1 MAALPWRRLPRGFYA
16 RDTVTVA
23 RELLGMVLV
32 HRVGADL
39 RCGRIVEVEAYL
51 GEHDLAAHTSRGLTQ
66 RNRSMFGPAG
76 HAYVY
81 MIYGMHHCMNTVTE
95 KPGVGTGVL
104 LRALAPLAGL
114 EGVNATGPGRLC
126 RAMGI
131 DRGFDGRDL
140 CRGGLYVAE
149 PKDRSDVEIVAGP
162 RIGVD
167 YAGEWA
173 AAPLRFHIAGERCVS
188 RPR

>member
-1 MAALPWRRLPRGFYA
+1 
-16 RDTVTVA
+16 
-23 RELLGMVLV
+23 MVLV
-32 HRVGADL
+32 HRTDSGL

-51 GEHDLAAHTSRGLTQ
+51 GEHDLAAHSSRGLTP
-66 RNRSMFGPAG
+66 RNRTMFGPAG

-81 MIYGMHHCMNTVTE
+81 LIYGMHHCMNTVTE
-95 KPGVGTGVL
+95 KPGIGTGVL
-104 LRALAPLAGL
+104 LRALAPLEGL
-114 EGVNATGPGRLC
+114 EGINTSGPGRLC

-131 DRGFDGRDL
+131 DRSFDGQDL

-149 PKDRSDVEIVAGP
+149 PKDRPEIDVAVGP
-162 RIGVD
+162 RIGVG

-173 AAPLRFHIAGERCVS
+173 EAPLRFYVAGEKYVS